1 MEVFSVSGL
10 ESSLGCEFRTVIC
23 DSQLPLPNHTAHAMS
38 DILRN
43 PEMSERDAGR
53 EGLGTPKGLTGPKC

>member
-38 DILRN
+38 DILPLAN
-43 PEMSERDAGR
+43 VLAFGLLKEDCSEQ
-53 EGLGTPKGLTGPKC
+53 LY